1 MGDVMKLYKFTGE
14 YTHPQSGFGN
24 APIWH
29 GSKDNVTF
37 ASMDDACLAVFNDAQ
52 EGNWSEGDAED
63 IAWCK
68 ANSPRAQMI
77 RGTIT
82 KAIRAKY
89 TVDQELQA
97 NRLRDDTVLND
108 IAAIVEAKKQEINA
122 IFGG

>member
-1 MGDVMKLYKFTGE
+1 MKLYKFTGE

-29 GSKDNVTF
+29 GSKDDVTY
-37 ASMDDACLAVFNDAQ
+37 ASMDDVCLAVFNDAQ
-52 EGNWSEGDAED
+52 EGNWEQGNADD

-68 ANSPRAQMI
+68 VNSPRAQLI
-77 RGTIT
+77 RGSIA

-97 NRLRDDTVLND
+97 HRINDEVVLND
-108 IAAIVEAKKQEINA
+108 IAAIVDAKKQEINA
-122 IFGG
+122 LFGA